1 MEENQENFDDMNL
14 RNCANSEIPGPS
26 QSSEF
31 ETKGASLKK

>member
-14 RNCANSEIPGPS
+14 TNCANSEIPGPS

-31 ETKGASLKK
+31 ETKGA